1 MVYLFHKYFK
11 CIKWRFNKEFLIL
24 FLLEVNCL
32 FLCDLFTFIYI
43 VIYWQGGNLEVCSWG
58 KFEFLNPLTP
68 KSDQHL
74 ISPYNITTESH
85 INVRRIKEMI
95 TNQKKKNSWLLEKF
109 SVSILV
115 NAERT
120 LQRIWIPMLESK
132 GSTLVNLKFTLEP

>member
-24 FLLEVNCL
+24 FLLEVICL

-43 VIYWQGGNLEVCSWG
+43 VIYWQGENLEVCSWG

-85 INVRRIKEMI
+85 INVRRIKEII
-95 TNQKKKNSWLLEKF
+95 TNQKKKLLIVGEILP
-109 SVSILV
+109 VSILV

>member
-1 MVYLFHKYFK
+1 M
-11 CIKWRFNKEFLIL
+11 
-24 FLLEVNCL
+24 
-32 FLCDLFTFIYI
+32 
-43 VIYWQGGNLEVCSWG
+43 IYWQGGNLEVCSWG

-95 TNQKKKNSWLLEKF
+95 TNQKKKLLIVGEILP
-109 SVSILV
+109 VSILV

-120 LQRIWIPMLESK
+120 LQRI
-132 GSTLVNLKFTLEP
+132 

>member
-11 CIKWRFNKEFLIL
+11 CIKWMFNKEFLIL
-24 FLLEVNCL
+24 FFVRSHLS
-32 FLCDLFTFIYI
+32 FLCDLFTFICI

-95 TNQKKKNSWLLEKF
+95 TNQKKKLLIVGEILP
-109 SVSILV
+109 VSILV

-120 LQRIWIPMLESK
+120 LQRICIPMLESK

>member
-1 MVYLFHKYFK
+1 M
-11 CIKWRFNKEFLIL
+11 FNKEFLIL
-24 FLLEVNCL
+24 FFVRSHLS

-95 TNQKKKNSWLLEKF
+95 TNQKKKKNS
-109 SVSILV
+109 
-115 NAERT
+115 
-120 LQRIWIPMLESK
+120 
-132 GSTLVNLKFTLEP
+132 